1 MEYEQPMY
9 EPEQDPITMVT
20 KSKKNETTF
29 GEADI
34 QALMQKLPEKSD
46 DQIFNQVNAEY
57 SSEKDYKVEQPIQ
70 VFELK

>member
-1 MEYEQPMY
+1 
-9 EPEQDPITMVT
+9 MVS

-46 DQIFNQVNAEY
+46 D
-57 SSEKDYKVEQPIQ
+57 
-70 VFELK
+70 